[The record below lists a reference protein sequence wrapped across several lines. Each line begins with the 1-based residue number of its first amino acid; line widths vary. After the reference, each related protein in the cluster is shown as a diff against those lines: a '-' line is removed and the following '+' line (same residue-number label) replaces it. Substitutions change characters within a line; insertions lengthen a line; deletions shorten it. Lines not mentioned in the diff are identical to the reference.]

1 MSGRSKDQRPRPQ
14 AGDARKARL
23 SDALKANLARRK
35 AQARA
40 RAEGP
45 DDDGG
50 AGADTSG
57 ERDE

>member
-40 RAEGP
+40 RDAGEDDNRP
-45 DDDGG
+45 DD
-50 AGADTSG
+50 TG
-57 ERDE
+57 ETD